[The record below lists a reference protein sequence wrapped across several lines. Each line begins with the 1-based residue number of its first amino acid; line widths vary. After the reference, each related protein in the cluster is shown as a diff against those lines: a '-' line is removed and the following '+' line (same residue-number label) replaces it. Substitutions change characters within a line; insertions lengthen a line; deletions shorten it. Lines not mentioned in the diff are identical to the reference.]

1 MKQFPFKILGID
13 SDNGSEFIN
22 HHLVKFCER
31 NRITFTKSR
40 PYKKNDSCYVEQK
53 NWSIVRKTVGYL
65 RYETEKEV
73 ETINQIYKYL
83 RLYTNFFQP
92 QMKLIEKVRIGSK
105 VMKKYD
111 KAKTPYQRIIECP
124 DIEREVKRELKR
136 QYENLN
142 PVELKKQIVKLQNY
156 LFKIVKNNPF
166 YRERI
171 REKKE
176 KIGEC
181 VGIDF

>member
-1 MKQFPFKILGID
+1 
-13 SDNGSEFIN
+13 
-22 HHLVKFCER
+22 
-31 NRITFTKSR
+31 
-40 PYKKNDSCYVEQK
+40 
-53 NWSIVRKTVGYL
+53 
-65 RYETEKEV
+65 
-73 ETINQIYKYL
+73 
-83 RLYTNFFQP
+83 
-92 QMKLIEKVRIGSK
+92 
-105 VMKKYD
+105 
-111 KAKTPYQRIIECP
+111 AKTPYQRIIECP
-124 DIEREVKRELKR
+124 DIEREVKMELKR